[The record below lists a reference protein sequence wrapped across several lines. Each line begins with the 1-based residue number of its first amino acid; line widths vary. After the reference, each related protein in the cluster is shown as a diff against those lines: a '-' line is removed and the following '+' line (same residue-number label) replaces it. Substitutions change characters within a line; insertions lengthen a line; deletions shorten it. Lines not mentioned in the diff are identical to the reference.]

1 MKKMLKNQ
9 FFKYFFAFL
18 QGILSVFLFLINF
31 SPIYNLKL
39 IIFYEYFLFYFR
51 LIFSLLIC
59 V

>member
-31 SPIYNLKL
+31 SSFYNLKL
-39 IIFYEYFLFYFR
+39 IIFYELFYFN
-51 LIFSLLIC
+51 LD
-59 V
+59 

>member
-9 FFKYFFAFL
+9 FFKHFFAFL

-31 SPIYNLKL
+31 SSFYNLKL